1 MTEGYI
7 QNLRASLP
15 FINYVLMSYTVVVSV
30 DCLTALVRDIESIVP
45 LGLHLGF
52 EDDTLQ
58 AIQSY
63 YNQDEK
69 SLMFSH
75 MINMWLF
82 RSPENMIQQLRDA
95 LNHLKKN
102 EISQQL
108 TLLSSLGK
116 NNHVCCADG
125 FNTFWTKHACNII
138 AIKFTDILI

>member
-125 FNTFWTKHACNII
+125 FNTFGQNMYANIVI
-138 AIKFTDILI
+138 VRQ